1 LTEVDSIG
9 ILLLAVKH
17 FMKNHNHVND
27 DTVTI
32 AAATEDVCGE
42 CPVWDA
48 GQAALYWTDCVGLCV
63 HRLDWA
69 SQKHEV
75 ISRGVEVYGF
85 RRNLGGGFV
94 VTNTGGAWTWDGAGD
109 LELIAR
115 EAEGQRLQLNDCT
128 ADSRGRLLTASFFY
142 DPAAKYELGRLIRID
157 ESGRVTVLDEGF
169 HLANG
174 IGLSPAEDTIYVT
187 DSAARLIFAYDY
199 DIHSGEARRRRQFVR
214 VPDEEGIPDGLA
226 VDAEGFV
233 WSVQWYGG
241 CVVRYDPAGKE
252 ERRIEVPAKQ
262 TSSAGFGGPDLT
274 ELFITSAAKSEP
286 MPVMPPGYD
295 PSTGPFGGPLFR
307 VNTRVQGMAQHP
319 ANIRS
324 STRGEH
330 ADR

>member
-1 LTEVDSIG
+1 
-9 ILLLAVKH
+9 
-17 FMKNHNHVND
+17 MKGYSPSSTSPV
-27 DTVTI
+27 TV

-42 CPVWDA
+42 CPVWDST
-48 GQAALYWTDCVGLCV
+48 QAALYWTDCVGLCV

-69 SQKHEV
+69 SGKHEA

-94 VTNTGGAWTWDGAGD
+94 VTNPGGAWTWDGIGG
-109 LELIAR
+109 LESIAH
-115 EAEGQRLQLNDCT
+115 EAAGQRLQLNDCT

-142 DPAAKYELGRLIRID
+142 DPAAKYEPGRLIRID
-157 ESGRVTVLDEGF
+157 EDRRVTVLDEGF

-174 IGLSPAEDTIYVT
+174 IGLSPAEDILYVT
-187 DSAARLIFAYDY
+187 DSVARLIWAYDY
-199 DIHSGEARRRRQFVR
+199 DVRSGEARRRRQFVR

-226 VDAEGFV
+226 VDADGFV
-233 WSVQWYGG
+233 WSAQWYGG
-241 CVVRYDPAGKE
+241 RVVRYDPAGKE
-252 ERRIEVPAKQ
+252 ERRVAVPAKQ
-262 TSSAGFGGPDLT
+262 TSSVGFGGPGLT
-274 ELFITSAAKSEP
+274 EMFITSAAKSEP

-307 VNTRVQGMAQHP
+307 VRTGVQGLTQHF

>member
-1 LTEVDSIG
+1 
-9 ILLLAVKH
+9 
-17 FMKNHNHVND
+17 MKGHNPVSEG
-27 DTVTI
+27 TVTI

-48 GQAALYWTDCVGLCV
+48 SQAALYWTDCVGLCV

-85 RRNLGGGFV
+85 RRNLSGGFV
-94 VTNTGGAWTWDGAGD
+94 VTNPGGAWTWDGSGD
-109 LELIAR
+109 LALIAR

-157 ESGRVTVLDEGF
+157 EAGRVAVLDEGF

-174 IGLSPAEDTIYVT
+174 IGLSPAEDTLYVT
-187 DSAARLIFAYDY
+187 DSVARLIWAYDY
-199 DIHSGEARRRRQFVR
+199 DICSGEAHRRRQFVR
-214 VPDEEGIPDGLA
+214 VPHEEGIPDGLA

-233 WSVQWYGG
+233 WSAQWYGG
-241 CVVRYDPAGKE
+241 CVVRYDPTGKE
-252 ERRIEVPAKQ
+252 ERRIAVPAKQ
-262 TSSAGFGGPDLT
+262 TSSVGFGGPDLM
-274 ELFITSAAKSEP
+274 EMFITSAAKSEP

-295 PSTGPFGGPLFR
+295 PTTGPFGGPLFR
-307 VNTRVQGMAQHP
+307 VSTGVQGMAQHF
-319 ANIRS
+319 ANIRT

-330 ADR
+330 VDR